1 MPINTRVMA
10 VVFFHDNKLM
20 AGRNPMDLYTDY
32 VLDRISIGLWRAEG
46 LKKVRRAVCQ
56 RVETL

>member
-1 MPINTRVMA
+1 MA

-20 AGRNPMDLYTDY
+20 AGKNPMDLYTDY